1 MTTTVGIPR
10 GLLYHDYGTAMH
22 AFLEACGARV
32 VVSPETNREILEAGL
47 ALCVDDACLP
57 VKAFFGHADALADR
71 VDVLFIPRFV
81 SVERGAYVCPKL
93 MGLPDMIRARLRN
106 APAVL
111 DTSVDAYRGMRRCL
125 SSMLQRDAGDIL
137 GVGPRRLA
145 CALRNALLAQA
156 KDEYRGEPGAAALA
170 RSTRGRPDGQARGD
184 GPRSVYERALTIG
197 VLGHSYNL
205 EDPYLSLNL
214 IPRLGRMGVTAV
226 TADDYS
232 YSELKRWERHGRGRK
247 RVFWTTGRK
256 LIGAAQRWRVTGE
269 VDGVIHLTSFGCGP
283 ESFVAE
289 VIAADAARH
298 GGIPL
303 MVLNVDEHSGEAGMA
318 TRLEAFV
325 DTVRMR
331 QSAR

>member
-1 MTTTVGIPR
+1 MTTTVGIHR

-47 ALCVDDACLP
+47 ALCDDDACLP

-137 GVGPRRLA
+137 GVGHRRLA
-145 CALRNALLAQA
+145 CALRTALLAQA
-156 KDEYRGEPGAAALA
+156 
-170 RSTRGRPDGQARGD
+170 
-184 GPRSVYERALTIG
+184 
-197 VLGHSYNL
+197 
-205 EDPYLSLNL
+205 
-214 IPRLGRMGVTAV
+214 
-226 TADDYS
+226 
-232 YSELKRWERHGRGRK
+232 
-247 RVFWTTGRK
+247 
-256 LIGAAQRWRVTGE
+256 
-269 VDGVIHLTSFGCGP
+269 
-283 ESFVAE
+283 
-289 VIAADAARH
+289 
-298 GGIPL
+298 
-303 MVLNVDEHSGEAGMA
+303 
-318 TRLEAFV
+318 
-325 DTVRMR
+325 
-331 QSAR
+331 